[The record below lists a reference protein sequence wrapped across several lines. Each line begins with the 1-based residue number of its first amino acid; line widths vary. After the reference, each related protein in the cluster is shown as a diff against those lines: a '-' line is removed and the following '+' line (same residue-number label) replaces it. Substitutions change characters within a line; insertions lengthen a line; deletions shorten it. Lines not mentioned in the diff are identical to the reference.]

1 MKGAIQVARTVYQQE
16 SMFSHTAIV
25 QSSYE
30 LPTGLVKEPPESRP
44 KKVKMM
50 HALTNLISHNLSQS
64 PALISFLLAFSLFGA
79 GSALAQN
86 TSQALSQ
93 SELNRI
99 NNQPLA
105 PAVSPGGV
113 LGSPESRKP
122 SFQHKESTGTEIT
135 EYKDANS
142 PTQVQVKTKYTT
154 YEMSPPDSVM
164 PGPPSGEGGL
174 LSVPSISIPIK

>member
-1 MKGAIQVARTVYQQE
+1 MHVPNNL
-16 SMFSHTAIV
+16 MSHILN
-25 QSSYE
+25 QN
-30 LPTGLVKEPPESRP
+30 L
-44 KKVKMM
+44 
-50 HALTNLISHNLSQS
+50 ALM
-64 PALISFLLAFSLFGA
+64 SFLVVFGLL
-79 GSALAQN
+79 GVSSTQAQN
-86 TSQALSQ
+86 NSQALSP

-105 PAVSPGGV
+105 PVVSPQGV
-113 LGSPESRKP
+113 LSNPESRKP

-135 EYKDANS
+135 EYKDTNS

-164 PGPPSGEGGL
+164 PGPPSSEGGL